1 MSITAAEQWADAIEA
16 EQNGYD
22 WDKFSLSYSSGRA
35 AGVELNVEAD
45 DNFGRRFTSADGQW
59 IVEYDE
65 TSGHW
70 YGETRSSEKHTTRVD
85 HFQEGVWQPVCSRCG
100 NIGPGE
106 RYRQDAIGIADRH
119 MDIGGFG

>member
-1 MSITAAEQWADAIEA
+1 MNGTTREGTQEDMEDGERIFLMSITAAEQWADAIEA

-59 IVEYDE
+59 IAEYDE

-70 YGETRSSEKHTTRVD
+70 YGETRPSEKHTTRLIAAGHTACDEEV
-85 HFQEGVWQPVCSRCG
+85 G
-100 NIGPGE
+100 
-106 RYRQDAIGIADRH
+106 DAP
-119 MDIGGFG
+119 